1 MKNLELT
8 QMEEIEGGGSC
19 DYRMGLSIGLM
30 AIGIA
35 TAFTGVGAL
44 FLFAGA
50 GLGYASSESEA
61 CEGITN

>member
-8 QMEEIEGGGSC
+8 QMEGLNGGSC
-19 DYRMGLSIGLM
+19 GYRMGVSIGLM
-30 AIGIA
+30 AIWIA
-35 TAFTGVGAL
+35 TAFTGVGAV

-61 CEGITN
+61 CEGQTT